1 MADMSQQEIAAY
13 LAETHVAHLVT
24 IRANGRPHV
33 APVWFLAENG
43 QAFVMADANAV
54 KVRNIRRNPAVS
66 LSIATDQ
73 RPLKY
78 VVLNGEA
85 QVVETDIA
93 QMVERI
99 CVRYDGPVR
108 GVEFAKELL
117 AEDRLKLIDVLVTR
131 TIGWKD
137 EG

>member
-1 MADMSQQEIAAY
+1 MADMTQQEIAAY
-13 LAETHVAHLVT
+13 LAEAHVAHLVT
-24 IRANGRPHV
+24 LRANGRSHV
-33 APVWFLAENG
+33 APVWFLEENG
-43 QAFVMADANAV
+43 QAFVMADGNAV

-78 VVLNGEA
+78 VVLTGEA
-85 QVVETDIA
+85 QVADSDFA

-108 GVEFAKELL
+108 GVEYAKELL
-117 AEDRLKLIDVLVTR
+117 AEDRMALIEIQVTR
-131 TIGWKD
+131 VTGWKD
-137 EG
+137 ED

>member
-1 MADMSQQEIAAY
+1 MADMTQQEIAAY
-13 LAETHVAHLVT
+13 LAEAHIAHLVT
-24 IRANGRPHV
+24 LRSNGRPHV
-33 APVWFLAENG
+33 APVWYLEENG

-85 QVVETDIA
+85 EVVEKDIA

-117 AEDRLKLIDVLVTR
+117 AENRLKLIHILVTR
-131 TIGWKD
+131 VIGWQD
-137 EG
+137 GD

>member
-1 MADMSQQEIAAY
+1 MADMTQQEIATY
-13 LAETHVAHLVT
+13 LAEAHIAHLVT
-24 IRANGRPHV
+24 LRSNGRPHV
-33 APVWFLAENG
+33 APVWYLEENG

-85 QVVETDIA
+85 EVVEKDIA

-117 AEDRLKLIDVLVTR
+117 AENRLKLIDIRVTR
-131 TIGWKD
+131 VIGWQD
-137 EG
+137 GD

>member
-1 MADMSQQEIAAY
+1 MADMTQQEIAAY
-13 LAETHVAHLVT
+13 LAEAHIAHLVT
-24 IRANGRPHV
+24 LRSNGRPHV
-33 APVWFLAENG
+33 APVWYLEENG

-85 QVVETDIA
+85 EVVEKDIA

-117 AEDRLKLIDVLVTR
+117 AENRLKLIDILVTR
-131 TIGWKD
+131 VIGWQD
-137 EG
+137 DA